1 MTDERTIE
9 ELRTRL
15 AVLEREGKARVCH
28 ELGGVQR
35 FPRTISY
42 MTEMYIRASK
52 MLRAEIAERETAE
65 A

>member
-15 AVLEREGKARVCH
+15 AEVEREGKARLFREMEEGRPGH
-28 ELGGVQR
+28 R
-35 FPRTISY
+35 SISY
-42 MTEMYIRASK
+42 MTEMYVRASK
-52 MLRAEIAERETAE
+52 MLRAEIAEREAE

>member
-15 AVLEREGKARVCH
+15 AVLERDGKARVCR
-28 ELGGVQR
+28 ELGEGR
-35 FPRTISY
+35 PGNRRISY
-42 MTEMYIRASK
+42 MTEMYVRASK
-52 MLRAEIAERETAE
+52 MLRAEIAEREAAE

>member
-15 AVLEREGKARVCH
+15 AVLEREGKARVCQ
-28 ELGGVQR
+28 ELGDVPR

-42 MTEMYIRASK
+42 ETEMYVKACG
-52 MLRAEIAERETAE
+52 MLRREIAEREA
-65 A
+65 AGA